1 MFSKGIATTA
11 LALLAR
17 AFLMMIMVVVSG
29 LAFERQLMQPVGKSS
44 STALAK
50 SRGLSRNRMPPMSL
64 APSCLI
70 DPPPPEKTSLDPTKS
85 VVTFPGGGLF
95 FWWQAGF
102 IRQRQKQGLLFAD
115 AYLVGASAGALSA
128 VLAKCNVDMDFAFE
142 RALQLCDDKEVW
154 TRPVGLL
161 GTWGS
166 IVRQWLDDLLPEDA
180 ADLCRGNVFV
190 LVTVVEDIS
199 AFRHGRPILSR
210 RRISDFADRQEL
222 IDCCMA
228 SVHIPFFMDGRAFN
242 AEFRGLCLVDGSF
255 LPSPE
260 DLTVMNRL
268 QGHSSEAQ
276 PGAHQPLDHT
286 VDHKVDASLSDQAFV
301 QLKPSAELVR
311 ELMTRGGAFAAAAH
325 PHSSTGGRTTEVKG
339 E

>member
-1 MFSKGIATTA
+1 MA
-11 LALLAR
+11 L
-17 AFLMMIMVVVSG
+17 
-29 LAFERQLMQPVGKSS
+29 
-44 STALAK
+44 
-50 SRGLSRNRMPPMSL
+50 MSP
-64 APSCLI
+64 APSSRLI
-70 DPPPPEKTSLDPTKS
+70 DPPPPEKNSLDPTKS
-85 VVTFPGGGLF
+85 VVVFPGGGLF

-115 AYLVGASAGALSA
+115 AYMVGASAGALSA

-142 RALQLCDDKEVW
+142 RALQLCDDNEVW

-161 GTWGS
+161 GTWGN
-166 IVRQWLDDLLPEDA
+166 IIRQWLDDLLPEDA
-180 ADLCRGNVFV
+180 AELCRGNVFV

-199 AFRHGRPILSR
+199 ALPGRPILSR
-210 RRISDFADRQEL
+210 RRISDFANRQEL

-228 SVHIPFFMDGRAFN
+228 SVHIPFFMDGRCFN
-242 AEFRGLCLVDGSF
+242 TKFRGLRLVDGSF

-268 QGHSSEAQ
+268 QGLSSEAQ
-276 PGAHQPLDHT
+276 LGGHQPLDHI

-311 ELMTRGGAFAAAAH
+311 ELMTKGGAFAVAAH
-325 PHSSTGGRTTEVKG
+325 HHSSTGGTTEVK